1 MRLFIIATIIIAF
14 VVVSGEDNST
24 DSVTS
29 EINST
34 AAVSSDKIASTFENI
49 DDSFSDDF
57 FSDETITS
65 IITNAHGIGTF
76 QEAHQQ
82 EDRLLQC
89 WEPLDPV
96 NATSASILSKP
107 IFTLC
112 SYIPLNSK
120 GIKFETFAVNGVG
133 SEYYDP
139 LLSVFDYSEKNSEE
153 DYEAIVIC
161 AIEKLQL
168 HKPPH
173 PPSTA
178 MRCLCN
184 QSGCNVPEPLE
195 EFLKFNRNV
204 FPEKNNATDLTDH

>member
-1 MRLFIIATIIIAF
+1 MSKKFIFHCAIIMEPLQK
-14 VVVSGEDNST
+14 SCHHH
-24 DSVTS
+24 
-29 EINST
+29 
-34 AAVSSDKIASTFENI
+34 
-49 DDSFSDDF
+49 DF
-57 FSDETITS
+57 F
-65 IITNAHGIGTF
+65 
-76 QEAHQQ
+76 
-82 EDRLLQC
+82 
-89 WEPLDPV
+89 
-96 NATSASILSKP
+96 
-107 IFTLC
+107 
-112 SYIPLNSK
+112 
-120 GIKFETFAVNGVG
+120 AVKINGVG

-204 FPEKNNATDLTDH
+204 FPLLQVLRKMKFRSTFNAKWLGNIATNWNRRKQLLFSELLSYFIYISGRSSSLVFVPIHSDKT